1 MAKGHAALLF
11 VCPFSVGLLC
21 FAWLIY
27 YRLVSFCCG
36 NYNGNVENAGRGW
49 PHKPKNRGYIPD
61 FSPKKKQK

>member
-1 MAKGHAALLF
+1 MEKDHAALLF
-11 VCPFSVGLLC
+11 VCPFPAWRLC

-27 YRLVSFCCG
+27 YRLVSFRCG

-49 PHKPKNRGYIPD
+49 PHRPRNRGYIPD